1 MTSQT
6 DSSRTG
12 SRISRA
18 SVPLFTLALVTSL
31 LLIGLSLSSRGHETV
46 RADEGVLM
54 AIDADPVTSGIQ
66 NCVSVDTDVDVDFV
80 IQNVPD
86 IEGFGLRLL
95 YDNNIVSMQSKDR
108 SDSILGTSGLDAGD
122 PLPESS
128 NSYLDAYAVDIHP
141 APSGN
146 GILTRYTIHAEAAGL
161 TRLHLVVGNIDTNYV
176 DSSLV
181 THLPDETQD
190 AFISVGAPC
199 PDDTTDRDSDNVKDL
214 GADGI
219 AFTADDDNCP
229 SASNAGQEDR
239 DSDTLGDAC
248 DPVVMTID
256 ADPAS
261 PKTQSC
267 RGNVTTGSAVDL
279 LIRSANPE
287 AFQLR
292 LTYDNGVVSFADR
305 SATWSVLGTSG
316 LEDGG
321 PPDDTSRM
329 FHVYA
334 GDAAVVPNDGI
345 LMRYT
350 VNALGNGLTRLHL
363 INGPQDSAWVAAGI
377 YFYVADQTPDAFLEV
392 GGPCPSP
399 ENDRDNDGFPDYVD
413 TCPNI
418 SDPGQE
424 DIDNDAIGDA
434 CDADDE
440 NDAVLDANDNCPT
453 VANPLQENYDGDG
466 LGDACDPDDDN
477 DTVLDGA
484 DTAPLNRFVCRDA
497 DSDTCDDCSVL
508 GRPDV
513 SDDGLDTD
521 SDGVCNAGD
530 PDDDNDTVLDG
541 ADTDP
546 LDEFACQDLDSDTC
560 DDCSVLGQPDVSD
573 DGLDTDSDGLCN
585 AGDPDDDNDT
595 VLDGAD
601 TDPLDEFVCQ
611 DLDSDTCD
619 DCSVLGQPNTAN
631 DGPDTD
637 SDGLCNAGDPDDDND
652 TVLDDDDTDPLDEF
666 VCLDVDTD
674 TCDDC
679 SVLGQPDVSDDGLD
693 TDSDGLCNT
702 GDPDDD
708 NDTVL
713 DGADTDPL
721 DEFVCQDLDTDTC
734 DDCSV
739 LGQPDVSDDGLD
751 TDSDGACNA
760 GDPDDDNDTVLDGAD
775 TDPLDAYACQDL
787 DSDTC
792 DDCSVLGQPDVSN
805 DGPDNE
811 SDGLCDAGDPDD
823 DNDGI
828 DDAIDG
834 PGQSFTFSNVFN
846 DGTTSGAI
854 VSRGDLAVR
863 VRDETDPSGVRI
875 KASGSGAAATVS
887 VCGLANL
894 SLNAGNETVVT
905 CGSATVQVVSG
916 PVTMSIGN
924 FLRGSLPTGTK
935 AAVSKTGSA
944 TTVCNTGSSGD
955 ITFTGIV
962 ITPGYCL
969 TDSDTDGFF
978 DPTEGYIGTSTTLA
992 CGVGA
997 WPPDFDDS
1005 GEVDIF
1011 DVGPFKNAFG
1021 TKTGDPLYSVRVD
1034 LNADTFIN
1042 IADLGILKRFFGRSC

>member
-54 AIDADPVTSGIQ
+54 AIDADPVTSDIQ
-66 NCVSVDTDVDVDFV
+66 NCVSVDTDDDVDVDFV
-80 IQNVPD
+80 IQNVPVYPG

-95 YDNNIVSMQSKDR
+95 YDNNVVSMQSKDR
-108 SDSILGTSGLDAGD
+108 SDSILGDSGLDVGD

-128 NSYLDAYAVDIHP
+128 NSYLDGYVGTTA
-141 APSGN
+141 SGG
-146 GILTRYTIHAEAAGL
+146 GILTRYAIHAEAAGL

-176 DSSLV
+176 DGSLV

-199 PDDTTDRDSDNVKDL
+199 PDDTTDSDSDGVLDL
-214 GADGI
+214 GDDGI

-239 DSDTLGDAC
+239 DSDTLGNAC

-267 RGNVTTGSAVDL
+267 RGNVTTDSAIDL
-279 LIRSANPE
+279 VIRSVNPE

-329 FHVYA
+329 FHAYA
-334 GDAAVVPNDGI
+334 GNAAVVPNDGI

-363 INGPQDSAWVAAGI
+363 INGPLDSAWVDSGQN
-377 YFYVADQTPDAFLEV
+377 FYVADQTPDAFLEV

-399 ENDRDNDGFPDYVD
+399 ENDRDDDGFTDYVD

-418 SDPGQE
+418 SDPEQE
-424 DIDNDAIGDA
+424 DLDGDAIGDA

-440 NDAVLDANDNCPT
+440 NDSVLDVDDNCPKT
-453 VANPLQENYDGDG
+453 VNTNQADNDSDGVPG
-466 LGDACDPDDDN
+466 TQPPPGGTFGGDACDADDDN
-477 DTVLDGA
+477 DTVPDTS
-484 DTAPLNRFVCRDA
+484 DTAPLNAYVCQDL
-497 DSDTCDDCSVL
+497 DTDTCDDCSVL
-508 GRPDV
+508 GVANPAQ
-513 SDDGLDTD
+513 DGT
-521 SDGVCNAGD
+521 
-530 PDDDNDTVLDG
+530 
-541 ADTDP
+541 
-546 LDEFACQDLDSDTC
+546 
-560 DDCSVLGQPDVSD
+560 
-573 DGLDTDSDGLCN
+573 DTDSDGLCN

-595 VLDGAD
+595 VLDGSDA
-601 TDPLDEFVCQ
+601 DPLNKFVCR
-611 DLDSDTCD
+611 DADSDTCD
-619 DCSVLGQPNTAN
+619 DCSVLGQPDVSQ
-631 DGPDTD
+631 DGTDTD
-637 SDGLCNAGDPDDDND
+637 ADGACNAGDPDDDND
-652 TVLDDDDTDPLDEF
+652 TVLDGSDADPLNKF
-666 VCLDVDTD
+666 VCRDA
-674 TCDDC
+674 
-679 SVLGQPDVSDDGLD
+679 
-693 TDSDGLCNT
+693 DS
-702 GDPDDD
+702 
-708 NDTVL
+708 
-713 DGADTDPL
+713 
-721 DEFVCQDLDTDTC
+721 DTC

-760 GDPDDDNDTVLDGAD
+760 GDTDDDNDTVLDDDD
-775 TDPLDAYACQDL
+775 TDPLDEFVCLDL
-787 DSDTC
+787 DIDTC
-792 DDCSVLGQPDVSN
+792 DDCSVLGQPDVSD

-811 SDGLCDAGDPDD
+811 SDGLCDAADPDD

-846 DGTTSGAI
+846 DDTTFGTI

-863 VRDETDPSGVRI
+863 IRDEAGPAGVRI

-978 DPTEGYIGTSTTLA
+978 DPTETYIGTDPNLA
-992 CGVGA
+992 CGLAG

-1011 DVGPFKNAFG
+1011 DVGPLKNAFG
-1021 TKTGDPLYSVRVD
+1021 TQTGDPLYSVRVD
-1034 LNADTFIN
+1034 LNGDTFIN

>member
-54 AIDADPVTSGIQ
+54 AIDADPVASDIQ
-66 NCVSVDTDVDVDFV
+66 NCVSVDTDDDVDVDFV
-80 IQNVPD
+80 IENVPDHD

-95 YDNNIVSMQSKDR
+95 YDNNIVSIQSKDR
-108 SDSILGTSGLDAGD
+108 SVSILGESGLDAGD
-122 PLPESS
+122 PLPDTS
-128 NSYLDAYAVDIHP
+128 NSYLDAFVGTRA
-141 APSGN
+141 SGG

-176 DSSLV
+176 DSDLL
-181 THLPDETQD
+181 THLPVQTQD

-229 SASNAGQEDR
+229 STPNPGQENRDR
-239 DSDTLGDAC
+239 GTSPEENRRDTLGNAC

-267 RGNVTTGSAVDL
+267 RGYVTTDSAIDL
-279 LIRSANPE
+279 VIRSVNPE
-287 AFQLR
+287 GFQLR
-292 LTYDNGVVSFADR
+292 LTYDNSVVSFADS
-305 SATWSVLGTSG
+305 SATWSVLGTDG
-316 LEDGG
+316 LGLFG

-329 FHVYA
+329 FHSYT

-350 VNALGNGLTRLHL
+350 VNAVGSGLTRLHL
-363 INGPQDSAWVAAGI
+363 INGPQDSAWVDSDLN
-377 YFYVADQTPDAFLEV
+377 FYVADQTPDAFLEV

-399 ENDRDNDGFPDYVD
+399 ENDRDDDGFTDYVD

-424 DIDNDAIGDA
+424 DIDSDSIGDA

-440 NDAVLDANDNCPT
+440 NDAVLDVDDNCPKT
-453 VANPLQENYDGDG
+453 VNTNQADNDSDGQPGVQPGPTDTFG
-466 LGDACDPDDDN
+466 GDACDPDDDN
-477 DTVLDGA
+477 DTVLDSA
-484 DTAPLNRFVCRDA
+484 DTDPFDAYVCQDLDSDTCDDCSVLGQPDVSNDGLDTDSDGACNAGDLDDDNDTVLDGSDADPLNRFVCRDA

-508 GRPDV
+508 G
-513 SDDGLDTD
+513 
-521 SDGVCNAGD
+521 
-530 PDDDNDTVLDG
+530 
-541 ADTDP
+541 
-546 LDEFACQDLDSDTC
+546 E
-560 DDCSVLGQPDVSD
+560 PDVSD

-585 AGDPDDDNDT
+585 A
-595 VLDGAD
+595 
-601 TDPLDEFVCQ
+601 
-611 DLDSDTCD
+611 
-619 DCSVLGQPNTAN
+619 
-631 DGPDTD
+631 
-637 SDGLCNAGDPDDDND
+637 
-652 TVLDDDDTDPLDEF
+652 
-666 VCLDVDTD
+666 
-674 TCDDC
+674 
-679 SVLGQPDVSDDGLD
+679 
-693 TDSDGLCNT
+693 

-739 LGQPDVSDDGLD
+739 LGQPDVSDDGPD
-751 TDSDGACNA
+751 NESDGLCDA

-775 TDPLDAYACQDL
+775 TDPLDEFACQDV

-792 DDCSVLGQPDVSN
+792 DDCSVLGQPDVSD

-834 PGQSFTFSNVFN
+834 PGQSFTFSDVFN

-863 VRDETDPSGVRI
+863 IRDEVSPAGVRI

-894 SLNAGNETVVT
+894 SLNTGNETVVT
-905 CGSATVQVVSG
+905 CGSSAAVQVISG
-916 PVTMSIGN
+916 PVTMQIGA
-924 FLRGSLPTGTK
+924 FLRGTLPTDTTTTVERDED
-935 AAVSKTGSA
+935 AI
-944 TTVCNTGSSGD
+944 TVCNAAGSSTS
-955 ITFTGIV
+955 ITFTGIA
-962 ITPGYCL
+962 IPPNNCL
-969 TDSDTDGFF
+969 TDSDADGFF
-978 DPTEGYIGTSTTLA
+978 DPTETYMGTDSNLA
-992 CGVGA
+992 CGLAG

-1011 DVGPFKNAFG
+1011 DVGPLKNAFG
-1021 TKTGDPLYSVRVD
+1021 TQTGDPLYSVRVD
-1034 LNADTFIN
+1034 LNGDTFIN
-1042 IADLGILKRFFGRSC
+1042 IADLGILKRFFGQLC

>member
-66 NCVSVDTDVDVDFV
+66 NCVSVDTDDDVDVDFV

-108 SDSILGTSGLDAGD
+108 TDSILGTSGLDAGD

-128 NSYLDAYAVDIHP
+128 NSYLDAYAVAIEP

-181 THLPDETQD
+181 THLPDQTQD

-199 PDDTTDRDSDNVKDL
+199 PDDTTDRDSDGVKDL

-219 AFTADDDNCP
+219 AFTADDDSCP

-329 FHVYA
+329 FHAYA
-334 GDAAVVPNDGI
+334 GNAAVVPNDGI

-399 ENDRDNDGFPDYVD
+399 ENDRDSDGFTDYVD

-424 DIDNDAIGDA
+424 DIDGDGIGDA
-434 CDADDE
+434 CDADDD
-440 NDAVLDANDNCPT
+440 NDAVLDANDNCPKT
-453 VANPLQENYDGDG
+453 VNTNQADNDSDGVPG
-466 LGDACDPDDDN
+466 TQPPPGGTFGGDACDADDDN
-477 DTVLDGA
+477 DTVPDTS
-484 DTAPLNRFVCRDA
+484 DTAPLNAYVCQDL
-497 DSDTCDDCSVL
+497 DTDTCDDCSVL
-508 GRPDV
+508 GVANPAQ
-513 SDDGLDTD
+513 DGT
-521 SDGVCNAGD
+521 
-530 PDDDNDTVLDG
+530 
-541 ADTDP
+541 
-546 LDEFACQDLDSDTC
+546 
-560 DDCSVLGQPDVSD
+560 
-573 DGLDTDSDGLCN
+573 DTDSDGLCN

-595 VLDGAD
+595 VLDGSDA
-601 TDPLDEFVCQ
+601 DPLNKFVCR
-611 DLDSDTCD
+611 DADSDTCD
-619 DCSVLGQPNTAN
+619 DCSVLGQPDVSQDGTDTDADGACNAGDPDDDN
-631 DGPDTD
+631 DTVLDGSDADPLNKFVCRDADSDTCDDCSVVGQPDVSDDGLDTD
-637 SDGLCNAGDPDDDND
+637 SDGACNAGDTDDDND

-666 VCLDVDTD
+666 VCLDLDID

-679 SVLGQPDVSDDGLD
+679 SVLGQPDVSDDG
-693 TDSDGLCNT
+693 
-702 GDPDDD
+702 
-708 NDTVL
+708 
-713 DGADTDPL
+713 
-721 DEFVCQDLDTDTC
+721 
-734 DDCSV
+734 
-739 LGQPDVSDDGLD
+739 
-751 TDSDGACNA
+751 
-760 GDPDDDNDTVLDGAD
+760 
-775 TDPLDAYACQDL
+775 
-787 DSDTC
+787 
-792 DDCSVLGQPDVSN
+792 
-805 DGPDNE
+805 PDNE
-811 SDGLCDAGDPDD
+811 SDGLCDAADPDD

-846 DGTTSGAI
+846 DDTTFGTI

-863 VRDETDPSGVRI
+863 IRDEAGPAGVRI

-1011 DVGPFKNAFG
+1011 DVGPLKNAFG

-1034 LNADTFIN
+1034 LNGDTFIN
-1042 IADLGILKRFFGRSC
+1042 IADLGILKRFFGQLC